1 MLNAIDVSLKRL
13 DRRARYHQ
21 MPQMNFDDPFWT
33 QHVWT
38 GITVIA
44 AVVVLISSLADRR
57 RQKRTNIED
66 VGFMPWT
73 LMTILA
79 MLLTVVAAAL
89 AIKSG
94 ELF

>member
-1 MLNAIDVSLKRL
+1 MKPL
-13 DRRARYHQ
+13 DRCSNHHQ
-21 MPQMNFDDPFWT
+21 MPPMNFSDAFWT
-33 QHVWT
+33 EHIWT
-38 GITVIA
+38 GMAAIAA
-44 AVVVLISSLADRR
+44 AVVVISSVADRR

-89 AIKSG
+89 AIKTG

>member
-1 MLNAIDVSLKRL
+1 MSVLS
-13 DRRARYHQ
+13 
-21 MPQMNFDDPFWT
+21 
-33 QHVWT
+33 
-38 GITVIA
+38 

>member
-1 MLNAIDVSLKRL
+1 MIFPA
-13 DRRARYHQ
+13 A
-21 MPQMNFDDPFWT
+21 FWT
-33 QHVWT
+33 DHIWT
-38 GITVIA
+38 IVA
-44 AVVVLISSLADRR
+44 AGAAAVVLISSVADRR
-57 RQKRTNIED
+57 RQKRNNIED

-73 LMTILA
+73 FMTILS